1 MLHLIFQSTF
11 DSSLLNRFESSDDI
25 VFLESAIFRLIK
37 DSKLNDELQKMHKST
52 INLYVLKCDIET
64 RGFLRNE
71 LFFGVEVID
80 YSDLV
85 KMTEKNRVIRTW
97 S

>member
-11 DSSLLNRFESSDDI
+11 DRSLLDRLKSSDDV
-25 VFLESAIFRLIK
+25 VFLENAIFCLIK
-37 DSKLNDELQKMHKST
+37 GSVKSDELYKQPKRT
-52 INLYVLKCDIET
+52 INLYVLKCDLET
-64 RGFLRNE
+64 RGVRRNE
-71 LFFGVEVID
+71 LLFGVETID
-80 YSDLV
+80 YPELV